1 MLTVNRS
8 RILFLGLG
16 LVMGAGTVSAK
27 PKPAS
32 SAVPLNA
39 AREKLEA
46 QYASAHKGL
55 QAEITKALPAVSGQ
69 KKAALDKAGEEA
81 KKALAQARG
90 TSPSYR

>member
-27 PKPAS
+27 
-32 SAVPLNA
+32 
-39 AREKLEA
+39 
-46 QYASAHKGL
+46 
-55 QAEITKALPAVSGQ
+55 ALPAVSGQ

-81 KKALAQARG
+81 KKALARARG
-90 TSPSYR
+90 TSPSYRSNDRRCSSMPHTLLIPDETRTRLADYLTSFQPG

>member
-39 AREKLEA
+39 AGEKLEA

-55 QAEITKALPAVSGQ
+55 QAEITKA
-69 KKAALDKAGEEA
+69 
-81 KKALAQARG
+81 
-90 TSPSYR
+90 